1 METAGFGELFGAA
14 AGSAM
19 AAEHQIFR
27 RVGKVN
33 ELDDV
38 DVVAFVLQD
47 RCADG
52 VGQKRGEA
60 LLEQPVGEQNV
71 EIAALLDGLI
81 DLVLAAGDG
90 EDVLDAARD
99 GVVQGVVGRDVAGME
114 RDKHVN
120 VLAVEHIARNISH
133 DEVKI

>member
-71 EIAALLDGLI
+71 EIAALSKSPPFWM
-81 DLVLAAGDG
+81 VL
-90 EDVLDAARD
+90 LTSCWQ
-99 GVVQGVVGRDVAGME
+99 QGTEKMCSTPREMA
-114 RDKHVN
+114 
-120 VLAVEHIARNISH
+120 
-133 DEVKI
+133 